1 MNAIR
6 QIVEVKN
13 HKLDIQLPENFDAE
27 YAEVIIF
34 PKVENIDFEISEEEK
49 SLIRKRLAD
58 SKEEDFEDWRNIR
71 EKYLLSATTQNSH
84 HK

>member
-13 HKLDIQLPENFDAE
+13 HKLSIELPENFDAE

-34 PKVENIDFEISEEEK
+34 PKEEEFDFEISEEEK
-49 SLIRKRLAD
+49 ELMRKRLAEA
-58 SKEEDFEDWRNIR
+58 KEEDFEDWREIHKN
-71 EKYLLSATTQNSH
+71 YL
-84 HK
+84 

>member
-13 HKLDIQLPENFDAE
+13 HMLSIELPENFDAE

-34 PKVENIDFEISEEEK
+34 PKEEEFDFEISEDEK
-49 SLIRKRLAD
+49 TLMRERVKNA
-58 SKEEDFEDWRNIR
+58 KPEDFVAWRNIR
-71 EKYLLSATTQNSH
+71 EKYL
-84 HK
+84 

>member
-13 HKLDIQLPENFDAE
+13 HKLSIELPENFDAE

-34 PKVENIDFEISEEEK
+34 PKEEFDFEISEDEK
-49 SLIRKRLAD
+49 ALMRKRVAEA
-58 SKEEDFEDWRNIR
+58 KEEDFEDWDAIKHNF
-71 EKYLLSATTQNSH
+71 L
-84 HK
+84 

>member
-13 HKLDIQLPENFDAE
+13 HKLNIELPENFDSD

-34 PKVENIDFEISEEEK
+34 AKDESFDFEISEEEK
-49 SLIRKRLAD
+49 ALMRKRLAE
-58 SKEEDFEDWRNIR
+58 SKEEDFEDWDSIKHNF
-71 EKYLLSATTQNSH
+71 L
-84 HK
+84 

>member
-34 PKVENIDFEISEEEK
+34 PKVENIDFEISAEEK
-49 SLIRKRLAD
+49 DLMRERVKNSKPENFQSWREIRQ
-58 SKEEDFEDWRNIR
+58 
-71 EKYLLSATTQNSH
+71 KYL
-84 HK
+84 

>member
-13 HKLDIQLPENFDAE
+13 HKLSIELPENFDAE

-34 PKVENIDFEISEEEK
+34 PKEEELDFEISEDEK
-49 SLIRKRLAD
+49 ALMRKRLAEA
-58 SKEEDFEDWRNIR
+58 KEADFEDWREIR
-71 EKYLLSATTQNSH
+71 KNYL
-84 HK
+84 

>member
-13 HKLDIQLPENFDAE
+13 HKLSIELPENFDAE

-34 PKVENIDFEISEEEK
+34 PKEEELDFEISEDEK
-49 SLIRKRLAD
+49 ALMRKRLAEA
-58 SKEEDFEDWRNIR
+58 KEADFEVWDAIKDNF
-71 EKYLLSATTQNSH
+71 L
-84 HK
+84 

>member
-13 HKLDIQLPENFDAE
+13 HKLNIELPENFDAE

-34 PKVENIDFEISEEEK
+34 PKEEELDFEISEDEK
-49 SLIRKRLAD
+49 AK
-58 SKEEDFEDWRNIR
+58 FN
-71 EKYLLSATTQNSH
+71 QNEIQ
-84 HK
+84 

>member
-13 HKLDIQLPENFDAE
+13 HKLSIELHENFDGE

-34 PKVENIDFEISEEEK
+34 PKEEEFDFEISEEEK
-49 SLIRKRLAD
+49 ELMRKRLAEA
-58 SKEEDFEDWRNIR
+58 KEEDFEDWREFAKN
-71 EKYLLSATTQNSH
+71 YL
-84 HK
+84 

>member
-13 HKLDIQLPENFDAE
+13 HKLNIELPENFDAE

-34 PKVENIDFEISEEEK
+34 PKEEELDFEISGDEK
-49 SLIRKRLAD
+49 ALMRKRLAEA
-58 SKEEDFEDWRNIR
+58 KEADFEDWDAIKDNF
-71 EKYLLSATTQNSH
+71 L
-84 HK
+84 

>member
-13 HKLDIQLPENFDAE
+13 RKLSIELPENFDAE

-34 PKVENIDFEISEEEK
+34 AKDESYDFEIPEEEK
-49 SLIRKRLAD
+49 ILIHERVKNA
-58 SKEEDFEDWRNIR
+58 KPEDFVAWRDIR
-71 EKYLLSATTQNSH
+71 AKYL
-84 HK
+84 

>member
-13 HKLDIQLPENFDAE
+13 HKLSIELPENFDAE

-34 PKVENIDFEISEEEK
+34 PKEEELDFEISEDEK
-49 SLIRKRLAD
+49 ALMRKRVAEA
-58 SKEEDFEDWRNIR
+58 KEADFEDWDAIKDNF
-71 EKYLLSATTQNSH
+71 L
-84 HK
+84 

>member
-13 HKLDIQLPENFDAE
+13 HKLNIELPENFDAE

-34 PKVENIDFEISEEEK
+34 PKEEEELDFEISEDEK
-49 SLIRKRLAD
+49 ALMRKRLAEA
-58 SKEEDFEDWRNIR
+58 KEADFEDWDAIKDNF
-71 EKYLLSATTQNSH
+71 L
-84 HK
+84 

>member
-13 HKLDIQLPENFDAE
+13 HKLSIELPENFDAE

-34 PKVENIDFEISEEEK
+34 PKEEELDFEISEDEK
-49 SLIRKRLAD
+49 ALMRKRLAEA
-58 SKEEDFEDWRNIR
+58 KEADFEDWDAIKDNF
-71 EKYLLSATTQNSH
+71 L
-84 HK
+84 